1 MGNFKEFQGKDLE
14 DTLQRAATELDRPQD
29 QIDYE
34 VVSEGR
40 KGWFMGVGSREF
52 RIRVPI
58 SKLASYE
65 SLPEDGFQEMV
76 EGLVA
81 DFLKGLQLDL
91 EYKVWTEDDRL
102 RVNLFGP
109 DRDYLLDSQGEV
121 LSAIQFLLS
130 RMTRRR
136 FQDSIRIHVDSEGF
150 RIRREEEIVQMAR
163 KVAERVRRDREGER
177 LPPLNPYERR
187 LVHMAVREIPGV
199 STRSLGEGFMKR
211 VSVRPFREG
220 VSPHQNSRDIG
231 RGPRTRRSQV
241 K

>member
-40 KGWFMGVGSREF
+40 KGWFLGVGSQEY
-52 RIRVPI
+52 RIRVRLLKPP
-58 SKLASYE
+58 SYE
-65 SLPEDGFQEMV
+65 SPPEDGFQEMV

-91 EYKVWTEDDRL
+91 DFKVWNEDDRL

-109 DRDYLLDSQGEV
+109 DRDYLVDSEGEV

-136 FQDSIRIHVDSEGF
+136 FQDSVRIHVDSEGF

-163 KVAERVRRDREGER
+163 GVADRVRRDREGER
-177 LPPLNPYERR
+177 LPLLNPYERR
-187 LVHMAVREIPGV
+187 LVHIAIRDIPGV
-199 STRSLGEGFMKR
+199 STRSLGEGFLKR
-211 VSVRPFREG
+211 ISIHPVREG
-220 VSPHQNSRDIG
+220 VSSHQNSRDYG
-231 RGPRTRRSQV
+231 RGSHG

>member
-40 KGWFMGVGSREF
+40 KGWFLGVGSQEY
-52 RIRVPI
+52 RIRVRL
-58 SKLASYE
+58 SKPPSYE
-65 SLPEDGFQEMV
+65 SPPEDGFQEMV
-76 EGLVA
+76 EGFVA

-91 EYKVWTEDDRL
+91 DFKVWNEDDRL

-109 DRDYLLDSQGEV
+109 DRDYLVDSEGEV

-136 FQDSIRIHVDSEGF
+136 FQDSVRIHVDSEGF

-163 KVAERVRRDREGER
+163 GVADRVRRDREGER

-187 LVHMAVREIPGV
+187 LVHIAIRDIPGV
-199 STRSLGEGFMKR
+199 STRSLGEGFLKR
-211 VSVRPFREG
+211 ISIHPVREG
-220 VSPHQNSRDIG
+220 VSSRQNSRDYE
-231 RGPRTRRSQV
+231 RGSHGRRS
-241 K
+241 